1 MPLLIR
7 LCLALCLAF
16 AAAIP
21 ASARDEAKSS
31 QAASV
36 GSIVEFDSA
45 EGQVRLARATRA
57 DLEPLRKFFE
67 AQINGAYCGP
77 ATATTVLNALAGER
91 RYSQES
97 VVAKGRKTRAQV
109 LGEPMPVHGR
119 MIRDGGY
126 QLRQF
131 DEMLRANGA
140 TTRLTVADD
149 QVTDEQIRRDLIENL
164 SQPGNYAIINYRRDL
179 AGQPGGGHI
188 SPLAAYDAAS
198 DSFLVL
204 DVNPSFARWS
214 WIPTLALVR
223 AMRSLDVVE
232 NRGYILVSK

>member
-1 MPLLIR
+1 MPMSIR
-7 LCLALCLAF
+7 LFLALCLAF
-16 AAAIP
+16 APVFP
-21 ASARDEAKSS
+21 ASARDDDPSVL
-31 QAASV
+31 AASV
-36 GSIVEFDSA
+36 GTIVEFEST
-45 EGQVRLARATRA
+45 EGQARLARASRA
-57 DLEPLRKFFE
+57 DLEPLLKFFE

-77 ATATTVLNALAGER
+77 ATAAIVLNALVGETR
-91 RYSQES
+91 HTQES

-109 LGEPMPVHGR
+109 LGEPMPFHGR

-149 QVTDEQIRRDLIENL
+149 QIADEQIRRELIENL
-164 SQPGNYAIINYRRDL
+164 SQPGNYAIINYRRDR

-188 SPLAAYDAAS
+188 SPLAAYDSAS

-214 WIPTLALVR
+214 WMPASALIR